1 MANIASAKTRVKRN
15 TKRERINSDR
25 LSAVRTAVKKTRA
38 AILTG
43 DKEAALAA
51 FKAAESGLS
60 RSGVKKT
67 MHKKTASRKVSRLA
81 AAVKGMQA

>member
-1 MANIASAKTRVKRN
+1 MANIASAKTRVRRN

-25 LSAVRTAVKKTRA
+25 LGAVRTAVKKTRA

-43 DKEAALAA
+43 DKEAASAA
-51 FKAAESGLS
+51 FKAAESALA
-60 RSGVKKT
+60 RSAVKNT
-67 MHKKTASRKVSRLA
+67 MHQKTASRKISRLS

>member
-1 MANIASAKTRVKRN
+1 MANIASAKTRVRRN

-38 AILTG
+38 AILAG

-51 FKAAESGLS
+51 FKVAEAALARAAG
-60 RSGVKKT
+60 KCT
-67 MHKKTASRKVSRLA
+67 MHKKTASRKIARLSA
-81 AAVKGMQA
+81 AIKGMQA